1 MKNNDF
7 MKHRIFYAAMLLP
20 AALLIAG
27 CNTQARKERKAT
39 EAEQARADSIAAAE
53 QAKAEAK
60 ELEKKEKEVAVTAD
74 SLPDEPVFE
83 INTSLGTIKVKL
95 YKETPKH
102 RDNFVKLTLAGYY
115 DGLLFHRVINGFMI
129 QGGDPLTKDASKIS
143 EFGTGGPDYTIPAEI
158 EQGVKAGYRHKKG
171 ALAAARIGDAAN
183 PYRESS
189 GSQFYIVQD
198 EQACAQLDGAY
209 TVFGET
215 VSGLDV
221 IDKIA
226 AVKTDNR
233 DIPLNP
239 VRINSIKPEASQLKK
254 PTSEGENDVKSD
266 EKTIK

>member
-1 MKNNDF
+1 MDVEDA
-7 MKHRIFYAAMLLP
+7 HRECGEKLRLHDP
-20 AALLIAG
+20 HEAG
-27 CNTQARKERKAT
+27 EDDR
-39 EAEQARADSIAAAE
+39 IAASILQQLDATVLGGPLKLRLPRS
-53 QAKAEAK
+53 AV
-60 ELEKKEKEVAVTAD
+60 EVLRGNVVAAGAVED
-74 SLPDEPVFE
+74 LRVGDIGEDEPD
-83 INTSLGTIKVKL
+83 LGVKL
-95 YKETPKH
+95 A
-102 RDNFVKLTLAGYY
+102 LAGYY

-254 PTSEGENDVKSD
+254 SAPEEPSENKTDENATK
-266 EKTIK
+266 